1 MTHKEYNGWYNYETW
16 LVNLWLTNDQGIQE
30 WVADMAERAVKS
42 DNFLSSAPAARLA
55 DTLEDQIKEDLTE
68 DLEACSLQAD
78 LLGAALSEVNWYE
91 LAEHYVA
98 DYAEGAD

>member
-16 LVNLWLTNDQGIQE
+16 LVNLWLTNDEGSYE
-30 WVADMAERAVKS
+30 WLRELCGES
-42 DNFLSSAPAARLA
+42 DEYTLSHTLKDEVTSEHMMPALG
-55 DTLEDQIKEDLTE
+55 D
-68 DLEACSLQAD
+68 CSIQAD

>member
-16 LVNLWLTNDQGIQE
+16 LVNLWLTNDEGTVEWLQE
-30 WVADMAERAVKS
+30 GLGVNSTVYEYAEGLKDAVTS
-42 DNFLSSAPAARLA
+42 
-55 DTLEDQIKEDLTE
+55 EDFMPSLGE
-68 DLEACSLQAD
+68 CSLQAD